1 MKVGLYL
8 LLFGLIMLGGEET
21 AAQTDTI
28 VLERWHFYRQRIVG
42 VYDLEGNFNPG
53 RYHWSILTPSPS
65 HLPALP
71 KYVDPNQIVP
81 FQEVPRSSS
90 TQNRSTLFYRKCF
103 DSDRCEFSIS
113 QTESPVAKGRLV
125 RLAGIQTP
133 HLKAACELEA
143 FLGTQAKNLLHEYL
157 SSALHIELR
166 NFSEYGREIVGRVVV
181 DGQDLSDLLVNQGF
195 AVRVDGNKKDWCS

>member
-1 MKVGLYL
+1 MKVGIYF
-8 LLFGLIMLGGEET
+8 LLFGLMMLGGDET
-21 AAQTDTI
+21 AAQSDT
-28 VLERWHFYRQRIVG
+28 VFLERWHFYRQRIVG

-65 HLPALP
+65 QFPAIP

-81 FQEVPRSSS
+81 FQEVPRSSE
-90 TQNRSTLFYRKCF
+90 TQNRSTLIYRKCH
-103 DSDRCEFSIS
+103 DSDRCEFSFS
-113 QTESPVAKGRLV
+113 QPETPVAKGRLI

-143 FLGTQAKNLLHEYL
+143 FLGNQAKNLLHEYL

-166 NFSEYGREIVGRVVV
+166 NFSENRREIVGRVIA
-181 DGQDLSDLLVNQGF
+181 DGQDLSELLVNQGF
-195 AVRVDGNKKDWCS
+195 AVLVDKNKKDWCS